1 MHPIHLAKWLAVLIV
16 IALGLSL
23 RLLFIWT
30 PRSKRGS
37 IVGISLSVVLGLLAI
52 LIGSGYIKL

>member
-1 MHPIHLAKWLAVLIV
+1 MHPSHIAKWVAVVIV
-16 IALGLSL
+16 IVLGLSL
-23 RLLFIWT
+23 RLLFVWT

-37 IVGISLSVVLGLLAI
+37 TIEIVLSVVLGLLAI

>member
-1 MHPIHLAKWLAVLIV
+1 MHSIHIAKWALVLVVIV
-16 IALGLSL
+16 LGLSL
-23 RLLFIWT
+23 RLLFVWT

-37 IVGISLSVVLGLLAI
+37 IIGVVLSVVLGLLAV